1 MAKTRSEKETEPLS
15 DDLKAR
21 VLLAK
26 KLLPKSGL
34 TTLFW
39 HQFKDEINDS
49 VKNKSKLSNVLQ
61 CRVTDELMTNKLEE
75 LAKLLN
81 KKSEL

>member
-1 MAKTRSEKETEPLS
+1 MAKTRKDKETEPLS
-15 DDLKAR
+15 DDLKLR
-21 VLLAK
+21 VIAAK
-26 KLLPKSGL
+26 KLLPNSGL

-49 VKNKSKLSNVLQ
+49 VKNKSKLNNVLQ

-75 LAKLLN
+75 LAQLLN
-81 KKSEL
+81 NKN

>member
-1 MAKTRSEKETEPLS
+1 MGKTLKKKGTEPLI

-21 VLLAK
+21 VLVAK
-26 KLLPKSGL
+26 KLLPNSGL
-34 TTLFW
+34 TSLFW

-49 VKNKSKLSNVLQ
+49 VKNKSKLNNVLQ

-75 LAKLLN
+75 LAQLLN
-81 KKSEL
+81 KKD